1 MQGAKCALKGSKIR
15 QRRVRANKKGENT
28 MTERKQVTVRLPKQD
43 KQEFFRATRL
53 RGQTFQSAFDEFV
66 RDYVLLAKSDLK
78 DGRIRF

>member
-1 MQGAKCALKGSKIR
+1 
-15 QRRVRANKKGENT
+15 